1 MVRKKL
7 MSLPPPI
14 RDRISSRGKEA
25 ADGRHKGREARHE
38 AGCTRSHEGD
48 KLGQRTRWYRG
59 GARHRI
65 HRRDRGRAS
74 ADQVLCPEINGHQP
88 REEEPDRPEQPEPT
102 AGIAGETRVARSG
115 RRRASEHGT
124 WKAKGT
130 EGKAAWPST
139 LLAA

>member
-25 ADGRHKGREARHE
+25 ADGGHKGREAGHE

-59 GARHRI
+59 GARPRI
-65 HRRDRGRAS
+65 HRRDRGGPS
-74 ADQVLCPEINGHQP
+74 TDQVLCPEIHGHQP
-88 REEEPDRPEQPEPT
+88 REKEPDRPEQPEPAT
-102 AGIAGETRVARSG
+102 GIAGSTVCAV
-115 RRRASEHGT
+115 RA
-124 WKAKGT
+124 
-130 EGKAAWPST
+130 
-139 LLAA
+139 